1 MKKTIFLLLTLI
13 FFSPLSSQE
22 EAGTPSVFEAL
33 EMLIQEASKNTEF
46 DTEQTSVDAT
56 EEDLQMEDPVLALD
70 NFEG

>member
-1 MKKTIFLLLTLI
+1 
-13 FFSPLSSQE
+13 
-22 EAGTPSVFEAL
+22 
-33 EMLIQEASKNTEF
+33 MLIQEASKNTEF